1 MKKLIV
7 ALLAVAALAA
17 PTATAATGQ
26 RPAAADPSIVRT
38 AIAVDSSGPYAG
50 QFDTLICLV
59 ANNPAVLSLLSQKGQ
74 YTVFAPTDA
83 AFAQIGVTDSNCAA
97 LAPTVTNILAYHVA
111 KGRRAA
117 ADVVSSTRIRMLNGQ
132 TTTISAAGGSC
143 YVNDAKIIVTD
154 VFASNGVIHA
164 VDHVLLPPA

>member
-17 PTATAATGQ
+17 PAATAAAGQ
-26 RPAAADPSIVRT
+26 RPAAADPSIVQT
-38 AIAVDSSGPYAG
+38 AIAVNSSGPYAG

-83 AFAQIGVTDSNCAA
+83 AFAQIGITDSNCAA
-97 LAPTVTNILAYHVA
+97 VAPTVTNVLAYHVA
-111 KGRRAA
+111 HGRRDA
-117 ADVVSSTRIRMLNGQ
+117 ADVVSSTQIRMLNGQ
-132 TTTISAAGGSC
+132 TTSISAAGGSY
-143 YVNDAKIIVTD
+143 YVNDAKILVTD

-164 VDHVLLPPA
+164 IDHVLLPA